1 MNHQQSL
8 QCSPID
14 IDCTEYKCQ
23 GDYQMQRPSVLEYR
37 LPPSKVRLKSLM
49 PYEYVG
55 TLLLLEGNCL
65 LSIYYLFFPGVSKCT
80 EHHEHLYSTI
90 IESRAIWLSLC
101 IISWHYSRGHRVTA
115 IVHLCDFVLQYYKD
129 GLYVQV

>member
-23 GDYQMQRPSVLEYR
+23 GDYKMQRPSVLEHR

-49 PYEYVG
+49 PYDYVG

-80 EHHEHLYSTI
+80 EHHEQLYSTVL
-90 IESRAIWLSLC
+90 ESIGLLAFTVYYLVALFAWSQ
-101 IISWHYSRGHRVTA
+101 GHF
-115 IVHLCDFVLQYYKD
+115 DY
-129 GLYVQV
+129 LYLR